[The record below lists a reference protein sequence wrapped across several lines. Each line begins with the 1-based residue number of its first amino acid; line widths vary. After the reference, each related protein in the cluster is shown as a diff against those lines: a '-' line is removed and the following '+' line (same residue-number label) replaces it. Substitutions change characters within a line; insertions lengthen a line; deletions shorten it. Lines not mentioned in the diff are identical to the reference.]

1 MILFAFSSLVVNE
14 IETLCIVTFPFHVC
28 NLALHDDKIALHPS
42 RHTALRYTPHIAL
55 HVSPPS
61 FNSVTMTS
69 LSVAVRLCPSERHNS
84 ISCFRD
90 ILPSAVL
97 SYTENATLN
106 SEEIRNKGK
115 LWELGTSVILIAFD

>member
-1 MILFAFSSLVVNE
+1 MISFVFSLLIVNE
-14 IETLCIVTFPFHVC
+14 IEKVLRYTSDAVTLLFTFLVC
-28 NLALHDDKIALHPS
+28 NLALYDEKIVLHLS
-42 RHTALRYTPHIAL
+42 RHTALRYTRHIAL

-90 ILPSAVL
+90 ILPSPVL
-97 SYTENATLN
+97 SYIENATLN
-106 SEEIRNKGK
+106 SEEKKKERKIYGN
-115 LWELGTSVILIAFD
+115 